1 MIYIAVEQ
9 KNGKKTSIYFKS
21 FFSSLFLPLQLSQ
34 AITMEQN
41 MIILTVRTVLM
52 FKVSPGRAV
61 LLIRAQ
67 LLQPWCRNNVIAIIN
82 NDQLAFH
89 FYRVLYKEG
98 EIRKINMFFDPIR
111 EIGQLC

>member
-9 KNGKKTSIYFKS
+9 KNSIYCKS
-21 FFSSLFLPLQLSQ
+21 FFPSPFFAST
-34 AITMEQN
+34 AITSIKN
-41 MIILTVRTVLM
+41 WAKCDNFDGPDCM

-67 LLQPWCRNNVIAIIN
+67 LLQPWCSNNVIAIIN